1 MKSWNLVLPSPST
14 QVETAWNDI
23 CPTLEVEENTV
34 AYANRKKKLRSVLQD
49 IEKISQNVN
58 WFPSLPPPSPFLSQV
73 SGHFNS
79 AGRRKEKEKGFL
91 SSSVASR
98 PQETK
103 RGKYRIYTS
112 WSEGRP
118 HGPETVL
125 DFDFSPH
132 LLSQNCNAQKRPNQS
147 WFSTRLCH
155 CLCRV
160 RY

>member
-34 AYANRKKKLRSVLQD
+34 AYANRKKSCAVYCRILKKYLRAR
-49 IEKISQNVN
+49 IG
-58 WFPSLPPPSPFLSQV
+58 FPVFLPPPLFYLKFPGISIPR
-73 SGHFNS
+73 GEER
-79 AGRRKEKEKGFL
+79 RRKRA
-91 SSSVASR
+91 SSLPR
-98 PQETK
+98 RLPGPQETK
-103 RGKYRIYTS
+103 RGKYSIYTS

-147 WFSTRLCH
+147 WSSTRLCH